1 MRQSPRRPEVKV
13 GASSTPIA
21 AEAPPV
27 RPLRGI
33 VKEGR
38 INLLEGSIPEGTI
51 VVVMPEKALGQ
62 RAQKS

>member
-1 MRQSPRRPEVKV
+1 VSNSP
-13 GASSTPIA
+13 SSSKA

-33 VKEGR
+33 VKQGK

-51 VVVMPEKALGQ
+51 VVVMPEKALG
-62 RAQKS
+62 RRPE